1 MNRAAT
7 IKQYNRQI
15 AWLFTSL
22 TIHEKVNKL
31 AIMIMH
37 WLLDNVWHH
46 LDWRK
51 KEHAPLSA
59 FGNAYLPRYK
69 KWGLIIAKFASEIS
83 FWNLSIP
90 VLLTGISNQFRNYE
104 TWVFFTKFDVY
115 FDVVKVTF
123 NRELVSAVLEGYLL
137 LGISVNKFSVRYMVQ
152 KGS

>member
-1 MNRAAT
+1 MKLNVSW
-7 IKQYNRQI
+7 IEQPPFNKQCNRQI
-15 AWLFTSL
+15 AWLFPSL
-22 TIHEKVNKL
+22 TLHEKVNKL

-104 TWVFFTKFDVY
+104 TWVFTNFLH
-115 FDVVKVTF
+115 KVWCLF
-123 NRELVSAVLEGYLL
+123 WRCQSD
-137 LGISVNKFSVRYMVQ
+137 F
-152 KGS
+152 